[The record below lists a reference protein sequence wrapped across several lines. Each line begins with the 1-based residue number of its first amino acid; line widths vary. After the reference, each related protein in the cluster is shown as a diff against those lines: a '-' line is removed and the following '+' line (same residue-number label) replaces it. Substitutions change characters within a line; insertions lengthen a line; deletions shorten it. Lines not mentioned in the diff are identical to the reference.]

1 MKEETY
7 IDKVSGETLYIQKTS
22 LETFYFKDKEKKI
35 LHRVDG
41 PAKDYEHGTGVWFQN
56 NQRHRVDGP
65 AIEWDNG
72 SKEWWVAN
80 TRLAY
85 MRGREFSG
93 PQLLQNRLDS
103 IKNK

>member
-1 MKEETY
+1 METY
-7 IDKVSGETLYIQKTS
+7 KDKISGETLYVIVDGQVT
-22 LETFYFKDKEKKI
+22 YYYKDKAEKI

-41 PAKDYEHGTGVWFQN
+41 PAKDYKHGTGVWFQN

-72 SKEWWVAN
+72 SKEWWIDN
-80 TRLAY
+80 NRLAY